1 MGMKRILIIDDEKE
15 MVDLLQMRLE
25 AADYEILVAYDSQEG
40 LDKARAEKPDL
51 ILLDIMMPKMNGY
64 QVCRELKI
72 DDGTKGIPVVMLTA
86 KAQESDKFWGTEVG
100 ADAYV
105 TKPFEASELL
115 EKIRGFLESTQ
126 K

>member
-1 MGMKRILIIDDEKE
+1 MKKKRILIIDDEKE
-15 MVDLLQMRLE
+15 MVVLLQMRLE
-25 AADYEILVAYDSQEG
+25 AADYEILVSNDGQEG

-51 ILLDIMMPKMNGY
+51 ILLDIMIPKMNGY

-72 DDGTKGIPVVMLTA
+72 DNGTKRIPVVMLTA
-86 KAQESDKFWGTEVG
+86 KAQESDKFWGKEVG
-100 ADAYV
+100 ADDYV

-115 EKIRGFLESTQ
+115 EKIRELLEVTQ